1 MLLACFSKDNC
12 CYCLVREME
21 VINITNVPATNDFRC
36 PLLFMTSRINTIN
49 SLSVITLASI
59 IHKCTDKCVFAQ
71 TTTTHRVECEN
82 IETQKLTL
90 NHDYTN
96 SCYCLKSVIL
106 FIELVF
112 CLYNLV
118 TFLYFLRLQLYNHFL
133 SKYMLLY
140 MHVINANGTTIIKY
154 ETGL

>member
-1 MLLACFSKDNC
+1 MFLQGQLLLLPCEGNGSHQHHQCTSNQRFQMS
-12 CYCLVREME
+12 
-21 VINITNVPATNDFRC
+21 